1 MSQNSSP
8 NNVPGANQ
16 GTPDSVAAP
25 GRVGAGGTNSLEHF
39 RRWLQAEIRKSVAV
53 VKVTEPRL
61 SFAHDVYL
69 EQALFIA
76 ECNVALKLL
85 MQFESER
92 GA

>member
-8 NNVPGANQ
+8 NNVPSAKQ
-16 GTPDSVAAP
+16 GTADSLAAP
-25 GRVGAGGTNSLEHF
+25 GRVGAGGTTLEQF
-39 RRWLQAEIRKSVAV
+39 RLWLQSEIRKSVAV

-85 MQFESER
+85 MQFRLEQ
-92 GA
+92 GV